1 MLRNY
6 LKISIAVLL
15 RRKFLT
21 FVNLFGAVLTLTVLV
36 VAYAIFDSFVR
47 PAGAQHRQNHI
58 LLITNV
64 LLVSERGLLT
74 WGPGMAFHERY
85 IATLETPDRISFAM
99 GVTPVISYVDGRKVT
114 SQLRRTDAAYW
125 EILGFTILDG
135 RVLSADDIDQGRFVA
150 VINQATADRYFPGT
164 SALGRTLVAGRQ
176 SFEIIGVV
184 ANEPETSQLA
194 FSDIWVPLTTAT
206 TGYRDEWVGPDNLAM
221 LYVDA
226 PSRRR
231 AVQHEYQLALE
242 DFEFTPDPGQYQRA
256 VSSAQTMLETVA
268 RQFIGGL
275 FGSPLGSLPSEDH
288 YTRSRV
294 AELAGLALFGML
306 LFMSLPAINMAN
318 LNIGRM
324 LERAPEIGLRKATG
338 ASRRVLAG
346 QFVFENVV
354 LCALGGLIAFAVA
367 PIVLALLNDT
377 VFNYGQLTL
386 NVPVFAAGFVF
397 ILIFGVLSG
406 VYPAWKMA
414 KLEPAAAL
422 RGLQHD

>member
-36 VAYAIFDSFVR
+36 VTYAIFDSIVS
-47 PAGAQHRQNHI
+47 PGGAQHRQNHI
-58 LLITNV
+58 LFIDN
-64 LLVSERGLLT
+64 LLLAGERIRIGG
-74 WGPGMAFHERY
+74 GPGMAFHARY
-85 IATLETPDRISFAM
+85 IATLETPDRISFATFD
-99 GVTPVISYVDGRKVT
+99 VPVNSYVDGRKLT
-114 SQLRRTDAAYW
+114 SRLRRTDAAYW
-125 EILGFTILDG
+125 AILDFTILDG
-135 RVLSADDIDQGRFVA
+135 RVLSADDVDQGRFVA
-150 VINQATADRYFPGT
+150 VINEATADRYFPGA
-164 SALGRTLVAGRQ
+164 SAVGRTLVAGLE
-176 SFEIIGVV
+176 SFEVVGVV
-184 ANEPETSQLA
+184 ANEPWTSPLA
-194 FSDIWVPLTTAT
+194 HADIWVPLTTG
-206 TGYRDEWVGPDNLAM
+206 TGNRDQWIGGNLAM
-221 LYVDA
+221 LYVED

-231 AVQHEYQLALE
+231 AVQQEYRQALE
-242 DFEFTPDPGQYQRA
+242 RFEYSVDPGQYERA
-256 VSSAQTMLETVA
+256 VSSAQTSLEFLA
-268 RQFIGGL
+268 RVIVRGFEQGFPGEE
-275 FGSPLGSLPSEDH
+275 SLA
-288 YTRSRV
+288 RSRV
-294 AELAGLALFGML
+294 AEFAGLAAAGML

-346 QFVFENVV
+346 QFIFENVV

-367 PIVLALLNDT
+367 PFVLGLLNDT
-377 VFNYGQLTL
+377 VFTYGQLAL
-386 NVPVFAAGFVF
+386 NVPVFVAGFVF